1 MCENYSKEWLK
12 QNWLKIP
19 FTILIQLICT
29 NPIGHKLHS
38 SWKVLCSTM
47 RKNLMYAF
55 NFDIISNVI
64 ASEWT
69 RRQLWRN
76 LGVVHKV
83 INYAVSK
90 GNGET
95 MKNMFFFQSSKKKIP
110 RKKISLLPE
119 NKKHFIY
126 IKSKSEWICQDMNQ
140 RISIINILR
149 MTYYL
154 VKWEKGNQNPW
165 KAENFSKR
173 AF

>member
-119 NKKHFIY
+119 KKKEIILY
-126 IKSKSEWICQDMNQ
+126 KIKKWMNLSRYESEK
-140 RISIINILR
+140 ILSL
-149 MTYYL
+149 TFYAWHTL
-154 VKWEKGNQNPW
+154 L
-165 KAENFSKR
+165 
-173 AF
+173 

>member
-1 MCENYSKEWLK
+1 
-12 QNWLKIP
+12 
-19 FTILIQLICT
+19 
-29 NPIGHKLHS
+29 
-38 SWKVLCSTM
+38 
-47 RKNLMYAF
+47 MYAF

-95 MKNMFFFQSSKKKIP
+95 MKNMFFSNNPQKNFMKQKIFSYLK
-110 RKKISLLPE
+110 RKKV
-119 NKKHFIY
+119 FFFY
-126 IKSKSEWICQDMNQ
+126 IRSKSEWICQDMNQ
-140 RISIINILR
+140 RISIINILC

-154 VKWEKGNQNPW
+154 AKWEKGNQNPW
-165 KAENFSKR
+165 KAENFSKEL
-173 AF
+173 FFLKKKKKK

>member
-1 MCENYSKEWLK
+1 M
-12 QNWLKIP
+12 KITP
-19 FTILIQLICT
+19 KNGWNKIGWKFHSQYWFSLFAL

-119 NKKHFIY
+119 KKKEIILY
-126 IKSKSEWICQDMNQ
+126 KIKKWMNLSRYESEK
-140 RISIINILR
+140 ILSL
-149 MTYYL
+149 TFYAWHTL
-154 VKWEKGNQNPW
+154 L
-165 KAENFSKR
+165 
-173 AF
+173 